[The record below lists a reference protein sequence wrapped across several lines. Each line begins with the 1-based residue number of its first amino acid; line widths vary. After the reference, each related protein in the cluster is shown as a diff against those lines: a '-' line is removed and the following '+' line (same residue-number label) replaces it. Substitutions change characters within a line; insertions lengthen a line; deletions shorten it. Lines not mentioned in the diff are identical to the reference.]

1 MGDGRDW
8 RSVLATTLLPH
19 QIEAVEWMRT
29 RETSDGGGGVLADD
43 MGMGKTLDCIALAT
57 STAGAA
63 ALWAR
68 AGALPTPRSAATL
81 VVTPLCLLDQWRLQ
95 IGRHAPPRS
104 SVVVYHGADRH
115 IALASFLSRVDGGD
129 VGGDSSS
136 RDGDNGNEGCSR
148 SDSHQASDHVLPRF
162 VLTTYETMRHEYV
175 SAAMAGR
182 CRAFEVTWFRVVLD
196 EAHRIRAAAS
206 GCHEA
211 ALALRAQ
218 RRWCVTGT
226 PYNNSVDDLRALAR
240 FVGVAPYDS
249 DTWWES
255 PALGAPT
262 RQARLHQW
270 TRAFVLMRNKRDV
283 LGDTLPPCTT
293 TIVRVRMDAAERA
306 FYDDLVRSAARA
318 YAAFAAAPPRDRA
331 RPRMFGAVL
340 AWVSR
345 LRQACDHPLLAMG
358 RGWTVDAMA
367 SGRDRGPARCGC
379 CARLLDGD
387 PAGGGGACVAA
398 SCGHRLCRVCAPAAV
413 GASRRRRRGRALP
426 CLPCRAAL
434 RWTAAT
440 ATAAGPAGRERGSTK
455 LRALV
460 AYCVEA
466 LSANPTARIVVFSQW
481 TACLDMAARLLTEAG
496 VASVRYDGDVTGIAR
511 RAAVLATFAAA
522 VGAQDMPP
530 APTSPTLPDEL
541 SSSSSSS
548 SSSSESPSLGPRLP
562 SGVAASSIGMSHS
575 FNYGDRHREDTTEA
589 ASEPVD
595 PGMRLRSGA
604 TVGRA
609 AGGGAARVLLASLHC
624 AGVGLDLSAANHVV
638 LIDAWYNPFIE
649 KQACDRVHRIGQTR
663 EVKVVRLCVAA
674 SVEADVARIQ
684 ARKLREAAALGLGTH
699 ADTATSTTVAP
710 SDESNDE
717 TNCPPFGG
725 GDADR
730 DGTRTGLSD
739 TDIHEIFRRAMS
751 RCRLCPVPAPAP
763 RADSRST
770 TAVVAAGKRKRD

>member
-8 RSVLATTLLPH
+8 RGVLATALLPH

-29 RETSDGGGGVLADD
+29 REASDGGGGGVLADD

-68 AGALPTPRSAATL
+68 AGTDDAPRAAATL

-104 SVVVYHGADRH
+104 PVVVYHGADRH
-115 IALASFLSRVDGGD
+115 NALASFLSRGDDDNADNNSSGDGDVDGVRGD
-129 VGGDSSS
+129 EGSSS
-136 RDGDNGNEGCSR
+136 RSDGHR
-148 SDSHQASDHVLPRF
+148 ASANSVPHF
-162 VLTTYETMRHEYV
+162 VLTTYETMRHEHV
-175 SAAMAGR
+175 SAATAGR
-182 CRAFEVTWFRVVLD
+182 RRALETTWFRVVLD

-211 ALALRAQ
+211 ALALRAR

-240 FVGVAPYDS
+240 FIGVAPYDS

-293 TIVRVRMDAAERA
+293 TIVRVRLDAAERA

-358 RGWTVDAMA
+358 RGWTIDAMA

-387 PAGGGGACVAA
+387 PAGGACVPA
-398 SCGHRLCRVCAPAAV
+398 SCGHRLCRVCAPATA
-413 GASRRRRRGRALP
+413 GASRRRRGRALP

-434 RWTAAT
+434 RWTAAVAT
-440 ATAAGPAGRERGSTK
+440 ATGPAGRERGSTK

-466 LSANPTARIVVFSQW
+466 LSADPTARIVVFSQW

-496 VASVRYDGDVTGIAR
+496 VASVRYDGDVAGIAR

-522 VGAQDMPP
+522 VGAQEISP
-530 APTSPTLPDEL
+530 APAAPTPPSEL
-541 SSSSSSS
+541 SL
-548 SSSSESPSLGPRLP
+548 PSLDQHPS
-562 SGVAASSIGMSHS
+562 SGVASSSIGMPDALGH
-575 FNYGDRHREDTTEA
+575 GDGHREDTTEA
-589 ASEPVD
+589 VSTEPIGS
-595 PGMRLRSGA
+595 GMRLRSGA
-604 TVGRA
+604 TVGR

-663 EVKVVRLCVAA
+663 EVKVVRLCVAS

-684 ARKLREAAALGLGTH
+684 ARKLREAADLGLG
-699 ADTATSTTVAP
+699 ARIDTATTATVAP
-710 SDESNDE
+710 SGESDDE
-717 TNCPPFGG
+717 TTTGPAF
-725 GDADR
+725 DDTDDR
-730 DGTRTGLSD
+730 DGARTGLSD

-751 RCRLCPVPAPAP
+751 RCRLCPVPAPAS
-763 RADSRST
+763 RIDSRSA
-770 TAVVAAGKRKRD
+770 TAVVTAGKRKRD

>member
-8 RSVLATTLLPH
+8 RWAGLATALLPH
-19 QIEAVEWMRT
+19 QIEAVEWMRA
-29 RETSDGGGGVLADD
+29 RETSDGGGGGVLADD

-57 STAGAA
+57 STAGEAV
-63 ALWAR
+63 LWAR
-68 AGALPTPRSAATL
+68 AGTGDAPRAAATL

-104 SVVVYHGADRH
+104 PVVVYHGADRH
-115 IALASFLSRVDGGD
+115 IALASLLSRGSEDNNDNNSGDDDDVDGVRG
-129 VGGDSSS
+129 VEDSSGGS
-136 RDGDNGNEGCSR
+136 SR
-148 SDSHQASDHVLPRF
+148 SDGHQASGDPLPHF
-162 VLTTYETMRHEYV
+162 VLTTYETMRHEHV
-175 SAAMAGR
+175 SAATAGR
-182 CRAFEVTWFRVVLD
+182 RRALETTWFRVVLD

-211 ALALRAQ
+211 ALALRAR

-240 FVGVAPYDS
+240 FIGVAPYDS
-249 DTWWES
+249 DAWWES
-255 PALGAPT
+255 PTLGAPT

-293 TIVRVRMDAAERA
+293 TVVRVRLDAAERA

-318 YAAFAAAPPRDRA
+318 YAAFAAAPPKDRA

-398 SCGHRLCRVCAPAAV
+398 PCGHRLCRVCAPAAA
-413 GASRRRRRGRALP
+413 GASRRRRNRALP

-434 RWTAAT
+434 RWTAAAT
-440 ATAAGPAGRERGSTK
+440 ATRAAGREHGSTK

-466 LSANPTARIVVFSQW
+466 LSSDPTARIVVFSQW
-481 TACLDMAARLLTEAG
+481 TACLDMAARLLTDAG
-496 VASVRYDGDVTGIAR
+496 VASVRYDGDVAGIAR

-522 VGAQDMPP
+522 VGAQDISPVP
-530 APTSPTLPDEL
+530 AAPTPPDEL
-541 SSSSSSS
+541 SSSGVASSSS
-548 SSSSESPSLGPRLP
+548 
-562 SGVAASSIGMSHS
+562 GM
-575 FNYGDRHREDTTEA
+575 YGALDDGDRCREDTTEA
-589 ASEPVD
+589 VSAERVGS
-595 PGMRLRSGA
+595 GMRLRSGA
-604 TVGRA
+604 TTGR

-638 LIDAWYNPFIE
+638 LVDAWYNPFIE

-684 ARKLREAAALGLGTH
+684 ARKLREAADLGLGARVDTT
-699 ADTATSTTVAP
+699 TATMAP
-710 SDESNDE
+710 SGESNDE
-717 TNCPPFGG
+717 TTGAAFD
-725 GDADR
+725 DAHR
-730 DGTRTGLSD
+730 DGARTGLSD

-751 RCRLCPVPAPAP
+751 RCRLCPVPTPVP
-763 RADSRST
+763 RIGSGST
-770 TAVVAAGKRKRD
+770 MAAVTTGKRKRD

>member
-1 MGDGRDW
+1 MGDGCDW
-8 RSVLATTLLPH
+8 RGVLATALLPH
-19 QIEAVEWMRT
+19 QIEAVEWMRA
-29 RETSDGGGGVLADD
+29 RETSYGGGGGGVLADD

-68 AGALPTPRSAATL
+68 AGAADAPRAAATL

-104 SVVVYHGADRH
+104 PVAVYHGADRH
-115 IALASFLSRVDGGD
+115 IVLASFLSRDNGDDNNGNSNGSVDGVRGD
-129 VGGDSSS
+129 EDS
-136 RDGDNGNEGCSR
+136 SR
-148 SDSHQASDHVLPRF
+148 SDGHRASGDSLPHF
-162 VLTTYETMRHEYV
+162 VLTTYETMRHEHA
-175 SAAMAGR
+175 SAATAGR
-182 CRAFEVTWFRVVLD
+182 RRALETTWFRVVLD
-196 EAHRIRAAAS
+196 EAHRIRVAAS

-211 ALALRAQ
+211 ALALRAR

-240 FVGVAPYDS
+240 FIGVAPYDS

-255 PALGAPT
+255 PAWGAPT
-262 RQARLHQW
+262 RQARLHGW
-270 TRAFVLMRNKRDV
+270 TRTFVLMRNKRDV

-293 TIVRVRMDAAERA
+293 TIVRVRLDAAERA

-358 RGWTVDAMA
+358 RGWSVDAMA

-413 GASRRRRRGRALP
+413 GASRRRRSRALP

-434 RWTAAT
+434 RWTAA
-440 ATAAGPAGRERGSTK
+440 AAAMGPARREHGSTK

-466 LSANPTARIVVFSQW
+466 LSSDPTARIVVFSQW

-522 VGAQDMPP
+522 VGASDISPPPAAPTPSRELPPP
-530 APTSPTLPDEL
+530 APSIDSRLSLGVAP
-541 SSSSSSS
+541 SSSDMT
-548 SSSSESPSLGPRLP
+548 G
-562 SGVAASSIGMSHS
+562 ASDGGGRHHE
-575 FNYGDRHREDTTEA
+575 DRVSV
-589 ASEPVD
+589 ASEPAD
-595 PGMRLRSGA
+595 SGMRLRSGA
-604 TVGRA
+604 TVGR

-684 ARKLREAAALGLGTH
+684 ARKLREAAVLGLGAH
-699 ADTATSTTVAP
+699 ADTTTTTSTMAP
-710 SDESNDE
+710 LDESSDETTGLAFD
-717 TNCPPFGG
+717 
-725 GDADR
+725 DADR
-730 DGTRTGLSD
+730 DGARTGLSD

-751 RCRLCPVPAPAP
+751 RCRLCPVPTPASRIDGGST
-763 RADSRST
+763 RAV
-770 TAVVAAGKRKRD
+770 AAAGKRKRD